1 MVCSSAPLLCPLLF
15 YNPSILLSHCI
26 IMTCSVLSFSLSS
39 SWSTHT
45 RAQIWEWQFNE
56 KCFSIIKTKGEN
68 ASINTHFQTTRT
80 FLDGW
85 DFLRVCLKHTNT
97 QQRLMYRH
105 INQASQVTTAIIP
118 LIHVMWMNESLFLS
132 LSLFQTQL
140 TVGIN
145 ASYSFVFLSLRTQNT
160 DVYTLTM
167 YMWTVSEKTALETH
181 SGKLLHYGV
190 SDSHSTKKE
199 TKIKLPF
206 MPFLLSFCVL
216 KFQLELSH

>member
-1 MVCSSAPLLCPLLF
+1 MVCSSAPFLRPLLF

-56 KCFSIIKTKGEN
+56 KCFSIKQTKGEN

-105 INQASQVTTAIIP
+105 INQVSQVTNAIIP
-118 LIHVMWMNESLFLS
+118 LIHVMWMNESLFPVILLS
-132 LSLFQTQL
+132 FYLF
-140 TVGIN
+140 
-145 ASYSFVFLSLRTQNT
+145 AHRTQMC
-160 DVYTLTM
+160 TLTM